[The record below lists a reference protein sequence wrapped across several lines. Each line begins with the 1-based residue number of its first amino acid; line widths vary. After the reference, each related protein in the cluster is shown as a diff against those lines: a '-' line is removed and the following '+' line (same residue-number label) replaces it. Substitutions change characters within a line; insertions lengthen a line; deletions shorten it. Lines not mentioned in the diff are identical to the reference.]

1 MISDILDAITEDLLK
16 EALIK
21 ILAYV
26 DVNDMEA
33 SHRLG
38 ESDQNSTSK
47 KIIILSSA
55 RKQCEKTL
63 ANMRKLA
70 SIDSQK
76 CFFRRNNKLFIFFKL
91 EFTQCKAEQPLQGT
105 KLRKKS
111 K

>member
-47 KIIILSSA
+47 KVIILSSA
-55 RKQCEKTL
+55 RKQCENTL
-63 ANMRKLA
+63 AIMRKLA

-76 CFFRRNNKLFIFFKL
+76 YFFRRNNKLFIFF
-91 EFTQCKAEQPLQGT
+91 
-105 KLRKKS
+105 
-111 K
+111 